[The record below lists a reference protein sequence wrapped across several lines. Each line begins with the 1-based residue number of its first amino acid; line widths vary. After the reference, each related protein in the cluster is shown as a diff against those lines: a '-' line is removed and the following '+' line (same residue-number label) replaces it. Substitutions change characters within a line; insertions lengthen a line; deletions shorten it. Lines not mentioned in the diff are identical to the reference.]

1 VRSYSFFAVDVAN
14 QTHFF
19 AARLAEP
26 GVSLTGNGCSASRLK
41 LVVHEFAPSPDAEAY
56 RLLSQ
61 VRSLSSTLSEPAK
74 ARTRFG
80 KTDVL
85 QCLLSTQSRH

>member
-1 VRSYSFFAVDVAN
+1 MRSYSCFAR
-14 QTHFF
+14 TLPTGRTFF

-26 GVSLTGNGCSASRLK
+26 SVSLTGNGCSASGLK

-74 ARTRFG
+74 ARTHFG

-85 QCLLSTQSRH
+85 